1 MAELKE
7 FAVLHARGQG
17 MAARDVRRILAKV
30 GNDEPGHPDSWTA
43 VWRRAGDAERDR
55 HRPLRACRAYAMAR
69 FPYAGDP
76 FRAAAQDDCVRAFDA
91 WRRAGTG
98 IERLELD
105 LPGGGLAAWAS
116 GLDTGRPLLVVLG
129 GIVSV
134 KEQWAPLLARLSAFG
149 LAGVVTE
156 LPGVG
161 EHRRRYLPASG
172 RMLSDLLDRLAGRA
186 DVADTSVLAP
196 SFGGHLA
203 LRTAAHDPRVRRV
216 LTVGPPVAG
225 FFTDRAWRARLP
237 ELTTRTFTHLAGT
250 DPFAAPGWALTP
262 AELAAVRVP
271 VAAVLSGRDEIIPA
285 ADAVLLRR
293 NLPDARF
300 RVFDDV
306 HGSPGHVTE
315 MRLWLLHTMQRMR
328 GAGGPAT
335 EALGLALAARR
346 LVRPRRF
353 AAAPPD
359 DRPDGPPRA
368 EPLPALAAASR
379 GR

>member
-1 MAELKE
+1 MHALTELKE

-17 MAARDVRRILAKV
+17 MAARDVRRILAMV

-55 HRPLRACRAYAMAR
+55 HRPLRACQAYAMAR

-76 FRAAAQDDCVRAFDA
+76 YRAAAQDECVRAFDA

-105 LPGGGLAAWAS
+105 LPGGSVAAWAT
-116 GLDTGRPLLVVLG
+116 GLDTGRPLLVVAG

-134 KEQWAPLLARLSAFG
+134 KEQWAPVLARLGAFG

-161 EHRRRYLPASG
+161 ENRQRYLPSSG
-172 RMLSDLLDRLAGRA
+172 RMLSDLLDRLATRA

-203 LRTAAHDPRVRRV
+203 LRTAARDPRVRRV

-225 FFTDRAWRARLP
+225 FFTDPAWRARLP
-237 ELTTRTFTHLAGT
+237 ELTRSTFTHLAGA
-250 DPFAAPGWALTP
+250 DPFASEGWALTP

-271 VAAVLSGRDEIIPA
+271 VAAVLSSRDEIIPA
-285 ADAVLLRR
+285 GDPVLLRR
-293 NLPDARF
+293 HLPDARF

-306 HGSPGHVTE
+306 HGSPGHVAE

-328 GAGGPAT
+328 GAGGPVTA
-335 EALGLALAARR
+335 ALGLALAARR
-346 LVRPRRF
+346 LTGSRGA
-353 AAAPPD
+353 AAAPPEQA
-359 DRPDGPPRA
+359 PPA
-368 EPLPALAAASR
+368 VPLASLAAASR

>member
-1 MAELKE
+1 MHSVAELKE

-17 MAARDVRRILAKV
+17 MAARDVRRILALV

-43 VWRRAGDAERDR
+43 VWRRAGDVERDR
-55 HRPLRACRAYAMAR
+55 CRPLHACRAYAMAR
-69 FPYAGDP
+69 FPFAGDP
-76 FRAAAQDDCVRAFDA
+76 FRVAAQDECVRAFDA
-91 WRRAGTG
+91 WRRDGTG

-105 LPGGGLAAWAS
+105 LPGGSLAAWAT
-116 GLDTGRPLLVVLG
+116 GLDTGRPLLVVVG

-134 KEQWAPLLARLSAFG
+134 KEQWAPVLARLAAFG

-161 EHRRRYLPASG
+161 ENRQRYVPESG
-172 RMLSDLLDRLAGRA
+172 RMLGDLLDHLAGRA
-186 DVADTSVLAP
+186 DVTDTSVLAP

-203 LRTAAHDPRVRRV
+203 LRTAARDPRIRRV

-225 FFTDRAWRARLP
+225 FFTDRSWRARLP
-237 ELTTRTFTHLAGT
+237 ELTVQTFAHLAGG
-250 DPFAAPGWALTP
+250 DPFGPDGWALTP

-285 ADAVLLRR
+285 GDAVLLRR
-293 NLPDARF
+293 HLPDARF

-306 HGSPGHVTE
+306 HGSPAHVTE
-315 MRLWLLHTMQRMR
+315 MRLWLLHTMQRLR
-328 GAGGPAT
+328 GAGGPVTA
-335 EALGLALAARR
+335 ALGLALALAGLRR
-346 LVRPRRF
+346 
-353 AAAPPD
+353 AAAPAAD
-359 DRPDGPPRA
+359 ERPGEAPPA
-368 EPLPALAAASR
+368 AALTVLAAGSR

>member
-1 MAELKE
+1 MHSVAELKE

-17 MAARDVRRILAKV
+17 MAAREVRRILALV

-55 HRPLRACRAYAMAR
+55 SRPLHACRAYAMAR

-76 FRAAAQDDCVRAFDA
+76 FRAAAQDECVRAFDA
-91 WRRAGTG
+91 WRRDGTG
-98 IERLELD
+98 IERLDLD
-105 LPGGGLAAWAS
+105 LPGGRVAAWAT
-116 GLDTGRPLLVVLG
+116 GLDSGRPLLVVVG

-134 KEQWAPLLARLSAFG
+134 KEQWAPVLARLAAFG

-161 EHRRRYLPASG
+161 ENRQRYTPESG
-172 RMLSDLLDRLAGRA
+172 RMLGDLLDRLAGRA

-203 LRTAAHDPRVRRV
+203 LRTAARDPRIRRV
-216 LTVGPPVAG
+216 LTVGPPVDG
-225 FFTDRAWRARLP
+225 FFTCPSWRARLP
-237 ELTTRTFTHLAGT
+237 ELTVRTFAFLSGG
-250 DPFAAPGWALTP
+250 DPFAHAGWALTP

-271 VAAVLSGRDEIIPA
+271 VAAVLSTRDEIIPA
-285 ADAVLLRR
+285 SDPVLLRR
-293 NLPDARF
+293 HLPDARF

-306 HGSPGHVTE
+306 HGSPAHVAE
-315 MRLWLLHTMQRMR
+315 MRLWLLHTMQRLR
-328 GAGGPAT
+328 GAGGPVTA
-335 EALGLALAARR
+335 ALGLALAVQRLTGRR
-346 LVRPRRF
+346 V
-353 AAAPPD
+353 AAPRARGERAGE
-359 DRPDGPPRA
+359 RPPA
-368 EPLPALAAASR
+368 VALAAVSR